1 MGFTKKQPPPEEQPG
16 APEWMLTFS
25 DCVTL
30 LLTFFVLLMTFS
42 SLGESEIKAVSKVAN
57 KLLPGF
63 DWTNKMYND
72 SLVKYLQ
79 SQPPD
84 EIEAGSEKPTLEK
97 ITSGGLKATASGPDF
112 DYIKVFSM
120 PSKKVFYGTGLVV
133 SAGGR
138 SLMATVASFLEKVPN
153 RAVICEH
160 GGERNKDSNEMGLQR
175 AWAVMEYLAEK
186 HGLNKERF
194 SISGSGANIATED
207 RFESN
212 RSDRQGMGNERVLE
226 IMVLDRSSYN

>member
-1 MGFTKKQPPPEEQPG
+1 MGFTRKPPPPEEQPG

-25 DCVTL
+25 DCMTL

-42 SLGESEIKAVSKVAN
+42 SLGDSEIQAVSEVAN

-72 SLVKYLQ
+72 SLVKYMQ
-79 SQPPD
+79 YHPPV
-84 EIEAGSEKPTLEK
+84 EIEAGSEKPTLEEG
-97 ITSGGLKATASGPDF
+97 TRGGLKATASGPDF

-120 PSKKVFYGTGLVV
+120 PSKKVFYGTGFVV

-138 SLMATVASFLEKVPN
+138 SLMATVASFLGKVPN
-153 RAVICEH
+153 RVVICEH
-160 GGERNKDSNEMGLQR
+160 GAQRNKDIDEMGLQR
-175 AWAVMEYLAEK
+175 AWVVMEHLAEK
-186 HGLNKERF
+186 HKLNKERF

-207 RFESN
+207 GFESN
-212 RSDRQGMGNERVLE
+212 GSDRQSMENERVLE